1 MSLGLFFKIFI
12 FWLMVYLFAF
22 GLTTMAVGEWIRVV
36 AVGIAVSLAFAV
48 FYPEVRGI
56 RSGDRVSVI
65 VNNSLPFFG
74 RLGRALSEPR
84 KNDQL
89 RIRLENGDE
98 ATGIV
103 ESYEGVLSLPRVR
116 LLYEEKPL
124 E

>member
-12 FWLMVYLFAF
+12 LWLMVSLFAF

-74 RLGRALSEPR
+74 RLGRALSEAR